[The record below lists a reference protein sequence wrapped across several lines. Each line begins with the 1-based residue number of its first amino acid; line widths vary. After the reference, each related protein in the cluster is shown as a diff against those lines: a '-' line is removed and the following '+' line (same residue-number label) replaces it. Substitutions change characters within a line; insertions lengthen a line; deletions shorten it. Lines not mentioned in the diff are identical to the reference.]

1 MRVCVC
7 VHKIYDK
14 VQTRFH
20 EEEIE
25 KKIKKLN
32 VCKPMMN
39 QNSNDD
45 HHHDPLIIRQTCY
58 NKTNT
63 HELFIEIKKRMNGTY
78 PKEK

>member
-1 MRVCVC
+1 
-7 VHKIYDK
+7 
-14 VQTRFH
+14 
-20 EEEIE
+20 
-25 KKIKKLN
+25 
-32 VCKPMMN
+32 MN